1 MNTSAP
7 IKWVLPVMLAGV
19 LGGCLNT
26 SPVADN
32 RRFFVIEP
40 GPSSFEQTAVTNID
54 HRLGIKPILVPA
66 YLRDYRIVVRQSS
79 TEIGYSETVRWGE
92 PISLGLLRV
101 IRGSLDTAL
110 EDVLVAGAPWQRG
123 DVDFEVSIR
132 FQRCE
137 VDISGLM
144 VIDAEWLC
152 SKVDDPTTVVFGQD
166 HIDKQGPRPS
176 EDPSG
181 AVTTLSEAVHELS
194 LQIAET
200 VRACI
205 NGAKESP

>member
-1 MNTSAP
+1 
-7 IKWVLPVMLAGV
+7 MLAGV

-40 GPSSFEQTAVTNID
+40 GPSSFEQTTVTDIG
-54 HRLGIKPILVPA
+54 HKLGIKPIVVPA

-79 TEIGYSETVRWGE
+79 TEIGYSEIVRWGE
-92 PISLGLLRV
+92 PIGLGLLRV

-110 EDVLVAGAPWQRG
+110 EDALVVGAPWQRG
-123 DVDFEVSIR
+123 DVDFDVSIR

-137 VDISGLM
+137 VDTSGLV

-152 SKVDDPTTVVFGQD
+152 SKVDDSTTAVFGQN
-166 HIDKQGPRPS
+166 HIENQGPRPA

-181 AVTTLSEAVHELS
+181 AVTALSKGVHELS

-200 VRACI
+200 VRTCI
-205 NGAKESP
+205 EGAEESP